1 MWLLQVFMCCL
12 LYYIQFLVSAD
23 EVIISSD
30 ATCLEKPHQLHCQLL
45 ENVSKQAVNN
55 TIVKIIDKQH
65 ILHGVARF
73 VGVQNVTIIGNGVS
87 KTKIFCNVANV
98 TTEAGITFKK
108 FNRHLSERFHY
119 YQLWPEHHK

>member
-1 MWLLQVFMCCL
+1 MYNMLHKLTIYMFIIHVCSRASVTFFAKMWLLQVFMCCL

-30 ATCLEKPHQLHCQLL
+30 ATCLEKPHQLHCQSL

-65 ILHGVARF
+65 ILHGRGVTRIDRAGGQDQQMRAR
-73 VGVQNVTIIGNGVS
+73 NAPAKS
-87 KTKIFCNVANV
+87 KSN
-98 TTEAGITFKK
+98 
-108 FNRHLSERFHY
+108 
-119 YQLWPEHHK
+119 